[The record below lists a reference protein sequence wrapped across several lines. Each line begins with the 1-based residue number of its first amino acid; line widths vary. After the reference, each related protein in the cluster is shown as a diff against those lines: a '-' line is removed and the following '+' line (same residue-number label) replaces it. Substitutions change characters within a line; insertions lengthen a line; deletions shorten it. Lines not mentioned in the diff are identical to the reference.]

1 MMMSNSLPL
10 LNKTVLI
17 TGSARRIGRHI
28 AIALAQNG
36 ADILIHHAHS
46 PAEAESIRQE
56 IQALGRHA
64 EVLQANL
71 SDPTQTQALADQII
85 LHKPVYALINNAAIF
100 EPASFRETDLA
111 SWQRHLDI
119 NLTAPFLLSKAF
131 ASQIEPGSL
140 GKIINIL
147 DWRAMRP
154 GDDHFP
160 YSISKAG
167 LASLTQALAV
177 SLAPDV
183 NVNGLAFGAV
193 LPPSD
198 GGKAEKV
205 LKDTPIKRL
214 ASLDEVSQT
223 ILFLLTGPAYM
234 TGDII
239 YLDGGRHLV

>member
-1 MMMSNSLPL
+1 MSDKPLL
-10 LNKTVLI
+10 LNKTILI
-17 TGSARRIGRHI
+17 TGSARRIGRRI
-28 AIALAQNG
+28 AIVLAQNG
-36 ADILIHHAHS
+36 ANILIHHGHS
-46 PAEAESIRQE
+46 LAEAESLQQE
-56 IQALGRHA
+56 IRALGRRT
-64 EVLQANL
+64 EVLQADL
-71 SDPTQTQALADQII
+71 SDTAQTLALAEQIVQ
-85 LHKPVYALINNAAIF
+85 HKPVFALINNAAIF
-100 EPASFRETDLA
+100 EPVPFHDTDLP

-131 ASQIEPGSL
+131 ASQVEPGGQ

-147 DWRAMRP
+147 DWRALRP

-167 LASLTQALAV
+167 LAALTQAMAA

-183 NVNGLAFGAV
+183 SVNGLAFGAV

-214 ASLDEVSQT
+214 ATLDEVSQT